1 MHTECSVAKSPCA
14 YEKAAIKNVMRVPL
28 SLLKKPVSRPLD
40 EPLLSSQKALN
51 FDKAGDWIF
60 GFKSR
65 EASAR
70 FQEFA
75 VFDGLG
81 KFAD

>member
-1 MHTECSVAKSPCA
+1 MHTECSGAKSSCA
-14 YEKAAIKNVMRVPL
+14 YKKAAIKNVMRVPL

-51 FDKAGDWIF
+51 FGEASDGIF
-60 GFKSR
+60 GFQSR

-81 KFAD
+81 KFAY

>member
-1 MHTECSVAKSPCA
+1 MWLESRFHFW
-14 YEKAAIKNVMRVPL
+14 KARNTPL
-28 SLLKKPVSRPLD
+28 C

-51 FDKAGDWIF
+51 FGEASDGIF
-60 GFKSR
+60 GFQSR

-81 KFAD
+81 KFADIKEKETRVKDR